1 METWSAKPQLRVL
14 LDHLGTIKDTR
25 QAWKVAYPLREVLF
39 LMVCGTIASGD
50 DYEDIVDWGEAHLP
64 FLRNFAEFHHG
75 IPCADWL
82 RSVMNRIDPDLF
94 VACFS
99 SWVAECWPDQP
110 DRVAIDGKTSR
121 RSHDRT
127 RGRKALH
134 LVSAFATTR
143 RLVLGQEAVDEK
155 SNEITAIPALLE
167 RINVEGALVS
177 IDAMGCYADIAED
190 ILEAKG
196 DYLLAVK
203 DNQPTLHAD
212 IKSYFETAPAKE
224 VERFETVDKGHGR
237 FELRAHSVS
246 QVVDWYS
253 SERSYPGAP
262 RFPKLTTIGM
272 VDSRVERGDKIETE
286 RRCYISSRAL
296 SAAVFAD
303 AVRSHWG
310 IENNLHWTLD
320 MTFNEDQSR
329 LRVGHGA
336 RNMAV
341 IRHFALNLVRQAAD
355 KVSIKRRRK
364 RALLDPGYLLQI
376 LGPLR
381 R

>member
-1 METWSAKPQLRVL
+1 M
-14 LDHLGTIKDTR
+14 
-25 QAWKVAYPLREVLF
+25 
-39 LMVCGTIASGD
+39 
-50 DYEDIVDWGEAHLP
+50 
-64 FLRNFAEFHHG
+64 
-75 IPCADWL
+75 
-82 RSVMNRIDPDLF
+82 
-94 VACFS
+94 
-99 SWVAECWPDQP
+99 
-110 DRVAIDGKTSR
+110 AIDGKTSR

-237 FELRAHSVS
+237 FELRAHATKTTAT
-246 QVVDWYS
+246 S
-253 SERSYPGAP
+253 S
-262 RFPKLTTIGM
+262 K
-272 VDSRVERGDKIETE
+272 
-286 RRCYISSRAL
+286 
-296 SAAVFAD
+296 
-303 AVRSHWG
+303 
-310 IENNLHWTLD
+310 
-320 MTFNEDQSR
+320 R
-329 LRVGHGA
+329 L
-336 RNMAV
+336 
-341 IRHFALNLVRQAAD
+341 IT
-355 KVSIKRRRK
+355 
-364 RALLDPGYLLQI
+364 
-376 LGPLR
+376 
-381 R
+381 